1 MSDIHCPA
9 CGSSNIQKLSL
20 AVLNG
25 TEAFAALHAPPAK
38 KGTGLA
44 SFCLVFSVIISL
56 IFQSPFFLVVSLFAF
71 GFLLQAVFYN
81 ERDYPPLLEAWQKQW
96 VCQRC
101 AEVFKTTD

>member
-1 MSDIHCPA
+1 MSEIQCPECA
-9 CGSSNIQKLSL
+9 SVNVQKLSL

-25 TEAFAALHAPPAK
+25 AQAFAETYAPPAK
-38 KGTGLA
+38 KGTGL
-44 SFCLVFSVIISL
+44 STFILVFSVVISL
-56 IFQSPFFLVVSLFAF
+56 IFQSAFFVVVALFAF

-101 AEVFKTTD
+101 ARVFKTGD

>member
-1 MSDIHCPA
+1 MPEIQCPE
-9 CGSSNIQKLSL
+9 CGNTNVQKLSL

-25 TEAFAALHAPPAK
+25 AAAFAAAHAPPAK

-44 SFCLVFSVIISL
+44 VFVFVFSVIICL
-56 IFQSPFFLVVSLFAF
+56 VFQSSFFVIIALVAF

-81 ERDYPPLLEAWQKQW
+81 EREYPPLLEEWQKQW

-101 AEVFKTTD
+101 ARVFKTVD